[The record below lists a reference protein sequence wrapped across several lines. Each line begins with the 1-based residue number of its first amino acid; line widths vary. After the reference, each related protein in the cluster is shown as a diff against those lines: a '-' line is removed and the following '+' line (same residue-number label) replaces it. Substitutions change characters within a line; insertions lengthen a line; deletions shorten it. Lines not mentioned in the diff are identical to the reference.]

1 MSAPGAGAPGE
12 EKFNP
17 WSVVHLVFDHLAGQ
31 GLHPVL
37 GEVGDPSEPAAELL
51 RAMGIVPGDPSWAR
65 GQDATQIQD
74 KLAEIRSLF
83 DPVPGVDDAPASGE
97 R

>member
-1 MSAPGAGAPGE
+1 MSGE

-17 WSVVHLVFDHLAGQ
+17 WTVVNLVFDHLSGQ

-37 GEVGDPSEPAAELL
+37 GEAGDPSAAAAELL
-51 RAMGIVPGDPSWAR
+51 RALGITPGDPSWAR
-65 GQDATQIQD
+65 GQDAEQIQD
-74 KLAEIRSLF
+74 QLAEIRALF
-83 DPVPGVDDAPASGE
+83 DPVQGE